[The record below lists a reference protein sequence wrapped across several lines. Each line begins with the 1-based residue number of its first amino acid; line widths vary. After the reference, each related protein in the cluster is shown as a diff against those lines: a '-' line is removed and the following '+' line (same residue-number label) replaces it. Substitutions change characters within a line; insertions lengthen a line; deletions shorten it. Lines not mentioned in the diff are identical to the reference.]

1 MLPISERLSL
11 HEVAAPLSR
20 RDETWPI
27 SLFDQTED
35 EECRGVHHLPRAERC
50 AFIRT
55 HCGADEPGFHA
66 CLEFY
71 YCRLPHAS
79 ALGFV
84 GLALWLG
91 WLFSTIG
98 IAASDFFC
106 INLSTLAELL
116 GLSESLAGVTF
127 LAFGNGSPDVF
138 STFAAMSSGSGSLAL
153 GELFG
158 AATFIT
164 AVVAGSMALIKPFR
178 VSRKSFVRDVGFF
191 VVAASFSMVFLADGK
206 LQLWECLAMVGFY
219 LFYVV
224 FVVLWHWWI
233 ARNRQK
239 REREAV
245 VRGHFLP
252 TLGDEVE
259 GEFEQGGAYRDEPD
273 ENIRSAVSRGV
284 SSQDWSALE
293 RNNSPH
299 PSDEEDEEEA
309 RERWMSELSSNMR
322 LTRPS
327 ATHRTSRT
335 NTLSTVRPS
344 LVGAL
349 EFQAVL
355 KSLQKS
361 RNLQP
366 HIYPMQHARRYS
378 DDPTFT
384 SVQQQDRMSSASDPA
399 ARPPLHV
406 TAPEGTRLAVPLS
419 APAAGRTRAVSA
431 NDAESLRINHGFHQD
446 HRIMPSESPR
456 QGSLIEVSN
465 DDQGIP
471 APPSFN
477 VPSHTQAAAP
487 SSPSGVEGQ
496 PHPQPS
502 TSLLQLD
509 NPSPSPDLLAPALS
523 QSPGSDAAFSRSHAS
538 EQQQHLLPPSLP
550 RQGSKPPRSVPTDST
565 CRVPS
570 ARSLPRIVI
579 PPDDRERS
587 SQTSS
592 PYHRSPV
599 PSLHLP
605 PPLASPE
612 SLPTSQSEPP
622 PAPRFLTRIWP
633 YAILPPPGVLGATL
647 FPTVYH
653 WREKTWWEK
662 ALGVVS
668 APSVFLLTITLPVVE
683 TEAKPKIE
691 DQPISPAMVPPSDE
705 PPEHWNRWLTITQ
718 LVLAPLFIILAIY
731 TQSPTPL
738 PLRWLLRATLLSLL
752 TSLLLL
758 LPLLLTT
765 TPTRR
770 PTPYRPVLAL
780 AGFTVSIAWIST
792 IATHVVGALKALAI
806 ILDLSHALL
815 GLTLF
820 AVGNSLGDLVADV
833 TVARLGYPVMALSA
847 CFGGPMLNILLG
859 IGLTGTY
866 LLLVRGG
873 GFGAEPVTIEVG
885 PTLWVSGATL
895 LVTLVGL
902 LVVVPANRWVM
913 SRGIG
918 WGLIG
923 LWVGSTGGNVAVEFG
938 GWGK

>member
-1 MLPISERLSL
+1 M
-11 HEVAAPLSR
+11 
-20 RDETWPI
+20 
-27 SLFDQTED
+27 
-35 EECRGVHHLPRAERC
+35 
-50 AFIRT
+50 
-55 HCGADEPGFHA
+55 
-66 CLEFY
+66 
-71 YCRLPHAS
+71 
-79 ALGFV
+79 GFV

-106 INLSTLAELL
+106 INLSTLAQLL

-206 LQLWECLAMVGFY
+206 LQLWESLAMVGFY

-233 ARNRQK
+233 ARRRRR
-239 REREAV
+239 REHEAA

-252 TLGDEVE
+252 LPGDEGE
-259 GEFEQGGAYRDEPD
+259 GEGEGEGEHDEGYQDDPD
-273 ENIRSAVSRGV
+273 ENMRPTLSRGV

-293 RNNSPH
+293 RNDSSP
-299 PSDEEDEEEA
+299 PSDEDEEEEA
-309 RERWMSELSSNMR
+309 RDRWMSELSSNMR
-322 LTRPS
+322 LTRPG

-366 HIYPMQHARRYS
+366 HTYPMHHARRYS

-384 SVQQQDRMSSASDPA
+384 SVQQQDHMSSASDPA

-406 TAPEGTRLAVPLS
+406 TAPEGTGLAVPLS
-419 APAAGRTRAVSA
+419 APVAGRSRAVSA
-431 NDAESLRINHGFHQD
+431 NDAGSLRINPAFHRENS
-446 HRIMPSESPR
+446 HISPEMWR
-456 QGSLIEVSN
+456 QGNRLEGSDNNHDAPTPPVLDVPH
-465 DDQGIP
+465 P
-471 APPSFN
+471 A
-477 VPSHTQAAAP
+477 QEAAP
-487 SSPSGVEGQ
+487 SSSPNVEVH
-496 PHPQPS
+496 PPQP
-502 TSLLQLD
+502 LLSSPQRLD
-509 NPSPSPDLLAPALS
+509 DPGLSPKLLAPPSSTTL
-523 QSPGSDAAFSRSHAS
+523 GGGTDFSRSHAS
-538 EQQQHLLPPSLP
+538 EQKQHLLAPLSP
-550 RQGSKPPRSVPTDST
+550 RQESDIDIDIPTDST
-565 CRVPS
+565 RRVPS
-570 ARSLPRIVI
+570 VRSLPRIVI
-579 PPDDRERS
+579 PRDDRERS
-587 SQTSS
+587 PLTSS
-592 PYHRSPV
+592 PYHRSPA

-612 SLPTSQSEPP
+612 SLTASQSAL
-622 PAPRFLTRIWP
+622 PATPRFLTRIWP
-633 YAILPPPGVLGATL
+633 HAVLPPPGVLGATL

-653 WREKTWWEK
+653 WCEKTWWDK

-683 TEAKPKIE
+683 TEANPRKE
-691 DQPISPAMVPPSDE
+691 DQPISPAMAPPSDV
-705 PPEHWNRWLTITQ
+705 PPEPWNRWLTITQ
-718 LVLAPLFIILAIY
+718 LLLAPLFIVLAIY

-738 PLRWLLRATLLSLL
+738 PLHWLLRPTLLSLL

-758 LPLLLTT
+758 IPLLLTT

-770 PTPYRPVLAL
+770 PSPYRPILAL

-859 IGLTGTY
+859 IGLSGTY

-873 GFGAEPVTIEVG
+873 GRGAEPVHIEVG

-902 LVVVPANRWVM
+902 LAVVPANRWVM
-913 SRGIG
+913 SRKIG
-918 WGLIG
+918 WGLIV
-923 LWVGSTGGNVAVEFG
+923 LWVGSTVGNVGVEFA
-938 GWGK
+938 GWGER